1 MLQKDD
7 DTQPITHEEIEE
19 EVLNFYNKLMGTT
32 DIELDGIY
40 IIVMREGPQLSN
52 EQRENVISPIVRI
65 MRLI

>member
-7 DTQPITHEEIEE
+7 DTQLNTHEEIEE

-40 IIVMREGPQLSN
+40 RHCDA
-52 EQRENVISPIVRI
+52 RRSPIK
-65 MRLI
+65 